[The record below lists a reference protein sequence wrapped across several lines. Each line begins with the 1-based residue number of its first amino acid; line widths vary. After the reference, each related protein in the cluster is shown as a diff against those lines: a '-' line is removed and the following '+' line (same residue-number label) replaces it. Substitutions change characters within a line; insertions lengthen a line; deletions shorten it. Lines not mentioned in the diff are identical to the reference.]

1 MFLFRLC
8 SCFCFCFVSV
18 SVSVSV
24 SFLFLFQFKQLAS
37 GDLVIIV
44 MRRRDK
50 LSPVCEIASAATV
63 KETNRDLLRSK
74 LQESRHAALDAY
86 LDGAESFDLTL
97 QISRPSGE
105 SRRVND
111 CQPESWAG
119 EPKCPRDSSG
129 LRVIACYA

>member
-1 MFLFRLC
+1 M
-8 SCFCFCFVSV
+8 SV
-18 SVSVSV
+18 SVSICV
-24 SFLFLFQFKQLAS
+24 SFVFLFQFKQLAS

-111 CQPESWAG
+111 CQLESWAG